1 MRQNANEVESLRSI
15 AIRTMLFSIQ
25 SYFRSKIMRVGVPS
39 EIKVHEYRVGL
50 TPGAVR
56 EYVAAGHTVV
66 VQSGA
71 GAGIM
76 ASDEVYRAA
85 GAEIAA
91 TAKEI
96 FAGCDMIVK
105 VKEPQPTEWVQLR
118 AGQLLFTYLHL
129 APDPEQAKGLI
140 ASGCTAIAY
149 ETVTDDRG
157 TLPLLAPMSE
167 VAGRLAIEAAGEAM
181 RRSEGGA
188 GILLGGVPG
197 VPAGRVAVLG
207 GGVVGTHAARM
218 AVGLGAEVT
227 IIDRSI
233 SRLRQLDEMF
243 NGRVRTRY
251 STLETIDHEI
261 SIADAVIG
269 AVLIPGASA
278 PRLVTREML
287 KRMKPGSVLVDVAI
301 DQGGCFET
309 SRPTTHAEP
318 TYVVDGIIHY
328 CVANMPGAVPQTS
341 AAALNNAT
349 LPYGLALANKGIAA
363 LESSTETGRGLL
375 AGLNVHEGKVTSRAV
390 AESLNLD
397 FVAPENAL
405 AA

>member
-1 MRQNANEVESLRSI
+1 
-15 AIRTMLFSIQ
+15 
-25 SYFRSKIMRVGVPS
+25 MRVGVPS

-50 TPGAVR
+50 APGAVR
-56 EYVAAGHTVV
+56 EYVAAGHQVL

-76 ASDEVYRAA
+76 ANDDAYRAA

-91 TAKEI
+91 TAQEI
-96 FAGCDMIVK
+96 FASCDMIVK
-105 VKEPQPTEWVQLR
+105 VKEPQPSEWVQLR
-118 AGQLLFTYLHL
+118 PGQMLFTYLHL

-157 TLPLLAPMSE
+157 ALPLLAPMSE
-167 VAGRLAIEAAGEAM
+167 VAGRLAIEAAGQAM

-197 VPAGRVAVLG
+197 VAAGRVTVLG

-227 IIDRSI
+227 IVDRSI
-233 SRLRQLDEMF
+233 PRLRQLDDMF

-287 KRMKPGSVLVDVAI
+287 KRMKPGAVLVDVAI

-309 SRPTTHAEP
+309 SRATTHAEP

-349 LPYGLALANKGIAA
+349 LPYGLALANKGVAA

-375 AGLNVHEGKVTSRAV
+375 AGLNVHQGKVTSQAV
-390 AESLNLD
+390 AESLNLA
-397 FVAPENAL
+397 FVAPETAL